1 MCLFFIDW
9 VKIYLFLLH
18 RESIGE
24 TCMMSG
30 VTDKQ
35 GEDAVKIPT
44 QQGHLESEAF
54 AVAVTL
60 LRNLRSTTSSSLA

>member
-1 MCLFFIDW
+1 
-9 VKIYLFLLH
+9 
-18 RESIGE
+18 
-24 TCMMSG
+24 MMSG

-54 AVAVTL
+54 TAAVTL
-60 LRNLRSTTSSSLA
+60 LRNLRSITSSSLA